1 MRVSNHDIKQE
12 TYIPVRCCMKCFSLE
27 DHATRDCKKGTEYK
41 LCSECAQEG
50 HVWHQCKELIK
61 TCVNCNEN
69 HSTMA
74 MRCMKK
80 KEIIRQERLEESRKK
95 NFSYAGVVKCNTSQH
110 TFPPQQANANYSSLK
125 LSSIPQ
131 FTLLSFPTLA

>member
-1 MRVSNHDIKQE
+1 MQQE
-12 TYIPVRCCMKCFSLE
+12 T
-27 DHATRDCKKGTEYK
+27 DCKKGTEYK

-131 FTLLSFPTLA
+131 FTLLSFPTLASKSGCHRSVEVVLYRNEHSTANV